1 MRLRDRITSGM
12 RAALRS
18 LFDRGSHVPEEDQL
32 AANIEVAQARLAQ
45 QQELLAETRTRL
57 QEAETA
63 WQQAQARAAEVQ
75 QRLGAAAAA
84 GSAFEAETLQAELAQ
99 MQTLAQELGRHVT
112 RLRQSAAEMQADSL
126 ALQQRIERG
135 RRRLARLA
143 QQAAPAPKPA
153 DAAPAKPTPSPA
165 VAGPAADAK
174 PAPAASADPAGPPP
188 DLAERIQR
196 LALGENPKQTKP

>member
-1 MRLRDRITSGM
+1 M

-45 QQELLAETRTRL
+45 QQELLAETKTRL

-63 WQQAQARAAEVQ
+63 WQQAQARAADVQ
-75 QRLGAAAAA
+75 QRLDAVAAA
-84 GSAFEAETLQAELAQ
+84 GSAFEVETLQAELAQ
-99 MQTLAQELGRHVT
+99 MQTLTQELGRHVT

-143 QQAAPAPKPA
+143 QQAAPAPKAAGAAPSPKPA
-153 DAAPAKPTPSPA
+153 DAAQVEPAPSPA
-165 VAGPAADAK
+165 VASPAADAK
-174 PAPAASADPAGPPP
+174 PAPAAPADPASPSP

-196 LALGENPKQTKP
+196 LTLGANPNRTKS